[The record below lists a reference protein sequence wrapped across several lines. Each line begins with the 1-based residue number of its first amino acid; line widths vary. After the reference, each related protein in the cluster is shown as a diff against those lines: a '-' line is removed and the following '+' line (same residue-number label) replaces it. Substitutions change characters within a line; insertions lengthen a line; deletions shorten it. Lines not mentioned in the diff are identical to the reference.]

1 MHSLQST
8 FATAAG
14 EAAWEAQLRDLFEAR
29 ELAKAE
35 AIHHRIHE
43 VCFIARSV
51 NFPVDYAP
59 IFAVR
64 PG

>member
-1 MHSLQST
+1 MTLRPHVVV
-8 FATAAG
+8 AAG
-14 EAAWEAQLRDLFEAR
+14 TD
-29 ELAKAE
+29 LAKAE

-59 IFAVR
+59 TFELS
-64 PG
+64 G